1 MTVLSPVPAVER
13 IWERPLAIL
22 LSVLAVAYALAWVG
36 DKAAQIRHAERR
48 ADLSMRAVLPVDG
61 GWISDPLQVVAG
73 QPVRLRI
80 VGVEGVHGLGIARTD
95 IETPL
100 ILPGQETI
108 LDFVAPAAGRYV
120 IHCTVWCGRDHWRM
134 RTVLEVTQPYHP
146 DQPIVYGQDPLRYA
160 FSVDRLGIDNPHPAA
175 ITPSTRPDP
184 VQGSQVWTRL
194 AAQLDPQVDPAGLL
208 MTAGWPLIAP
218 DAFVQSLAA
227 DEVSALKIPIGLT
240 GGERWDLTAFLWQQM
255 VTPESLALGQRLYS
269 RDCASCHGESGGGDG
284 FDAGSATGTV
294 ANFQDGATTLGAS
307 PALYYAKIARGG
319 MGTGMPNWGTVYSE
333 DELWAVVDV
342 LMGFQFDPILGLP
355 AGPATMEH
363 P

>member
-1 MTVLSPVPAVER
+1 MTVLSPVPTVER

-22 LSVLAVAYALAWVG
+22 LSVLTMTYALAWVG
-36 DKAAQIRHAERR
+36 DKAAQIRHVESR
-48 ADLSMRAVLPVDG
+48 ADLAMRAVLPEDG

-80 VGVEGVHGLGIARTD
+80 MGGEGVHGLHIARTD
-95 IETPL
+95 MESAQ

-108 LDFVAPAAGRYV
+108 LNFIAPTAGRYV
-120 IHCTVWCGRDHWRM
+120 IHCTIWCGRDHWRM

-146 DQPIVYGQDPLRYA
+146 DQPIAYRQDAPRYA
-160 FSVDRLGIDNPHPAA
+160 FSVDALRLDEPHPAA
-175 ITPSTRPDP
+175 MMPSIRPDP
-184 VQGSQVWTRL
+184 VRGAQVWERL
-194 AAQLDPQVDPAGLL
+194 APQIDPTGLL
-208 MTAGWPLIAP
+208 MAAGWPLISP

-240 GGERWDLTAFLWQQM
+240 GEERWDLTAFLWQK
-255 VTPESLALGQRLYS
+255 TIAPESLALGQRLYS

-294 ANFQDGATTLGAS
+294 TNFRDGATALGAS

-333 DELWAVVDV
+333 DELWAVVDF
-342 LMGFQFDPILGLP
+342 LMAYQFDPILGLP
-355 AGPATMEH
+355 PGPAPMEH